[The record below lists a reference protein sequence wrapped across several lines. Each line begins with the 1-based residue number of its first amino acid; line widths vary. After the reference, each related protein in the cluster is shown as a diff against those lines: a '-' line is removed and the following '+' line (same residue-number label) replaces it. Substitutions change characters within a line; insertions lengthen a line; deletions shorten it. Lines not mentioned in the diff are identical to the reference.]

1 MRHLE
6 GRVTGKRESEDVW
19 KGEEWSFSTNWELRY
34 RAKGMKTR
42 VEEGSRGRD
51 RVAGRESQFQK

>member
-34 RAKGMKTR
+34 RARGMKTR

-51 RVAGRESQFQK
+51 RVAGRES

>member
-19 KGEEWSFSTNWELRY
+19 KGEERSFSTNWELRY

-51 RVAGRESQFQK
+51 RVAGRES